1 MIQFVDRA
9 FLRTLSSIE
18 PSSNISFYFHS
29 SDFIRRRNKKKK
41 EGKREK
47 ERERCHRLVEETAN
61 FNPTIFWRRPKVPLF
76 LSWHW
81 SHGTNK
87 ESGEEK
93 EATAFRSGD
102 VICTRGASRVSV
114 VQTTDKHAR
123 CFVIAM
129 WQKPSHSVYLRN
141 DKPPNRCCDPSRHS
155 FAKFSFSSSGRKAFE
170 ESFEQALSN
179 KRGRNLDTSMTLRIL
194 LNYFAWIF
202 ADFLFKFR

>member
-18 PSSNISFYFHS
+18 PSSSISFYFHS

-41 EGKREK
+41 RERGRKRERGVTVSSK
-47 ERERCHRLVEETAN
+47 RRL
-61 FNPTIFWRRPKVPLF
+61 ILIRRSFGEDQKS
-76 LSWHW
+76 LSFSLGTW